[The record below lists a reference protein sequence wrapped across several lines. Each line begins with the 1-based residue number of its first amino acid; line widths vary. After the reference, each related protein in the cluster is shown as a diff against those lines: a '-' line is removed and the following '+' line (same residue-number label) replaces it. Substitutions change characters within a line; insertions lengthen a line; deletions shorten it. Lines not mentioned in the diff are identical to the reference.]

1 MSNRRKNKQ
10 LKKEKK
16 LLQDLLKLAN
26 QDKLDNN
33 CDETTEHEGKRE
45 SVKQSSLSEHADP
58 LEHEI

>member
-10 LKKEKK
+10 LQKEKE

-45 SVKQSSLSEHADP
+45 SLKQNSMTEYVDQ
-58 LEHEI
+58 LEHDI